1 MKIISLIVFVIIAA
15 ASFAADG
22 TAISQK
28 EYYALIIGVDQ
39 YQNTQSGLSCLKFA
53 GNDVTAINE
62 LLLFQGWEKQKIKKI
77 SGKSATKKNLISAFN
92 GWLRQVKSDDVLLV
106 YWSGHGYPDLADQR
120 KVYFACYDTD
130 LKKPWTGY
138 RMDKVVKTI
147 KEHRIKNVIF
157 VADTCHAG
165 KIVTRSNGK
174 KGLSIEP
181 YLDDISVNQDI
192 PEGWI
197 FMAATEAG
205 YQTVENEQ
213 WQNGV
218 FTYCFINAVK
228 NNRNLKDVRKE
239 LLQRV
244 PAEAYKVTD
253 MAVRP
258 IIVTTSTDEKIWDM
272 TLCIKESGNK

>member
-62 LLLFQGWEKQKIKKI
+62 LLLFQGWSKQKIKKI
-77 SGKSATKKNLISAFN
+77 SGRSATKKNLISAFN

>member
-1 MKIISLIVFVIIAA
+1 MKIISLIVFVMIAA
-15 ASFAADG
+15 AGFAADG

-39 YQNTQSGLSCLKFA
+39 YQNSQSGLSYLKFVS
-53 GNDVTAINE
+53 NDVAAINE
-62 LLLFQGWEKQKIKKI
+62 LLLFQGWPEQKIKKI
-77 SGKSATKKNLISAFN
+77 SGRSATKKNLISAFN
-92 GWLRQVKSDDVLLV
+92 GWLRQVKPDDVLLV
-106 YWSGHGYPDLADQR
+106 FWSGHGYPDLADPR

-181 YLDDISVNQDI
+181 YLDDISVNKDI

-218 FTYCFINAVK
+218 FTYCFVNAVK
-228 NNRNLKDVRKE
+228 NNRKLKDVRKE

-244 PAEAYKVTD
+244 PVEAYKVTD
-253 MAVRP
+253 MMVKP

-272 TLCIKESGNK
+272 TLYIKESENK

>member
-62 LLLFQGWEKQKIKKI
+62 LLLFQGWAKQKIKKI